1 MKLRHLVERLDLG
14 VLCGEDKLGNEVSGG
29 YVGDLLSDVM
39 ANSSK
44 GNIWIT
50 RQSHQNIVAVASL
63 REHAAIILAL
73 GKKPDDDTIE
83 KATREGIPVLAT
95 DRPGFEIAGQIYA
108 LLSNDRSFRA
118 GTES

>member
-1 MKLRHLVERLDLG
+1 MKLQHLVERLDLEI
-14 VLCGEDKLGNEVSGG
+14 LCCKDKMESDVSDG

-44 GNIWIT
+44 GTIWIT

-83 KATREGIPVLAT
+83 KATREGIPILAT
-95 DRPGFEIAGQIYA
+95 DRPAFEIAGRSYA

-118 GTES
+118 DTES